1 MLCGGIFS
9 TVFGHRALD
18 GWRGRDS
25 HAPSLGGMHST
36 PGSVSGT
43 EGGGCHTERRLRLFM
58 IFIEAIDAIEAVVFM
73 AVYKFCAKMQRFL
86 ISFPRFRKKFVVM
99 KE

>member
-1 MLCGGIFS
+1 M
-9 TVFGHRALD
+9 
-18 GWRGRDS
+18 
-25 HAPSLGGMHST
+25 M
-36 PGSVSGT
+36 
-43 EGGGCHTERRLRLFM
+43 
-58 IFIEAIDAIEAVVFM
+58 FIEAIDAIEAVVFI